1 MLCSLPKWEGLYTGH
16 AADMSRSRP
25 PWEGSMPR
33 FLGRKTMSVWWDI
46 IALVVLV
53 VVVVVVLA
61 LTGVIHV
68 FGS

>member
-1 MLCSLPKWEGLYTGH
+1 
-16 AADMSRSRP
+16 
-25 PWEGSMPR
+25 
-33 FLGRKTMSVWWDI
+33 MSVWWDI